1 MQLTPGF
8 SPRRHRLEELD
19 GLVEALAPHRVAIEL
34 RNRGW
39 VREERRDGTLGWF
52 ADRDVAYVCVDAPP
66 GGNFQIMPSD
76 LDAVTPRPGLPAPAR
91 PQHRRLP
98 QRQVGGRARFGWRY
112 EEDELEELARRAE
125 EWPSRRRVH
134 VAFNNNRGDD
144 APTAAQRFRALLGQA
159 PAGEEQM
166 RL

>member
-1 MQLTPGF
+1 MRTTPELELTVARRLVEETAPFAAAGRLGSYLVQLTPGF

-39 VREERRDGTLGWF
+39 VREERRDSTLGWF

-76 LDAVTPRPGLPAPAR
+76 LDAVTR
-91 PQHRRLP
+91 
-98 QRQVGGRARFGWRY
+98 
-112 EEDELEELARRAE
+112 
-125 EWPSRRRVH
+125 
-134 VAFNNNRGDD
+134 
-144 APTAAQRFRALLGQA
+144 
-159 PAGEEQM
+159 
-166 RL
+166 